1 MVKKSH
7 NGIVEDCR
15 KDIITKW
22 MMTNDY
28 PSWRSLCL
36 ALRAVSVGHQE
47 LAKRIGEEHP
57 IKLPQQCNEPVDEA
71 SSSQSAI
78 PPTRAASIASTSLP
92 SLSTSRSQHPSY
104 LKPVEVSQRGSVL
117 SKTSDVYQ
125 EPDQQ
130 KDTGSGSEFVSHFN

>member
-15 KDIITKW
+15 KVIITRW
-22 MMTNDY
+22 MITNDY

-36 ALRAVSVGHQE
+36 ALCAVSVGHQE
-47 LAKRIGEEHP
+47 LAKRIGELHP
-57 IKLPQQCNEPVDEA
+57 IKLPQQCNEPADEA

-78 PPTRAASIASTSLP
+78 PPTRAASIP

-130 KDTGSGSEFVSHFN
+130 KSTGSGADELV